1 MEAAALRPFEAASEI
16 GAKQGGTG
24 AQGAYHGAGRS
35 PHIQAK
41 RVKRGIR
48 TMNFMQA
55 VQSCLSQYATFSG
68 RAPRS
73 EFWWFFLF
81 QILVLIVAGMLGQ
94 TAYSVVALLLLLP
107 ALAVGTRRL
116 HDVGR
121 SGWWQLLT
129 ITGIGYLVLLY
140 WFVQP
145 GEAQSNGYGETSV
158 T

>member
-1 MEAAALRPFEAASEI
+1 
-16 GAKQGGTG
+16 
-24 AQGAYHGAGRS
+24 
-35 PHIQAK
+35 
-41 RVKRGIR
+41 
-48 TMNFMQA
+48 MNFMQA
-55 VQSCLSQYATFSG
+55 IQSCLSQYATFSG
-68 RAPRS
+68 RASRS

-81 QILVLIVAGMLGQ
+81 QILALIVSGMLGDV
-94 TAYSVVALLLLLP
+94 AYSIRALLLLLP

-145 GEAQSNGYGETSV
+145 SQAEANGYGESSAT
-158 T
+158 

>member
-1 MEAAALRPFEAASEI
+1 
-16 GAKQGGTG
+16 
-24 AQGAYHGAGRS
+24 
-35 PHIQAK
+35 
-41 RVKRGIR
+41 
-48 TMNFMQA
+48 MNFMQA

-81 QILVLIVAGMLGQ
+81 QILALIVSGMLGQ
-94 TAYSVVALLLLLP
+94 AAYSVVALILLLP

-145 GEAQSNGYGETSV
+145 GEAQVNV
-158 T
+158 

>member
-1 MEAAALRPFEAASEI
+1 
-16 GAKQGGTG
+16 
-24 AQGAYHGAGRS
+24 
-35 PHIQAK
+35 
-41 RVKRGIR
+41 
-48 TMNFMQA
+48 MNFMQA
-55 VQSCLSQYATFSG
+55 IQSCLSQYATFSG

-81 QILVLIVAGMLGQ
+81 QILALVVSGMLGDV
-94 TAYSVVALLLLLP
+94 AYSILALLLLLP

-129 ITGIGYLVLLY
+129 VTGIGYLVLLY

-145 GEAQSNGYGETSV
+145 SQAEANDYGESSAT
-158 T
+158 